1 MDVQE
6 TSECARSPL
15 AALKGTGEDVRRQ
28 SDLITFM
35 AVIRQSMKHHRRTQ
49 VHS

>member
-6 TSECARSPL
+6 TSAGAHSPP
-15 AALKGTGEDVRRQ
+15 AALKGAGEDVRRQ

-35 AVIRQSMKHHRRTQ
+35 AVIRQSMKRH
-49 VHS
+49 